1 MYNYAFAD
9 INRIKNTFWLS
20 FFYTRNENVLR
31 RFCIIKLYNDH
42 TKIQSTDKKHALAT
56 GLHLYYLSTNENVTP
71 GEGNAVRSSNLWV
84 NEFAH
89 L

>member
-1 MYNYAFAD
+1 MYDYVYTD
-9 INRIKNTFWLS
+9 INRKKKSYILA
-20 FFYTRNENVLR
+20 FFPFIHASKISYVVSALLK
-31 RFCIIKLYNDH
+31 CIT
-42 TKIQSTDKKHALAT
+42 TKPHQSTDKKQALAT

-71 GEGNAVRSSNLWV
+71 GEGNAV